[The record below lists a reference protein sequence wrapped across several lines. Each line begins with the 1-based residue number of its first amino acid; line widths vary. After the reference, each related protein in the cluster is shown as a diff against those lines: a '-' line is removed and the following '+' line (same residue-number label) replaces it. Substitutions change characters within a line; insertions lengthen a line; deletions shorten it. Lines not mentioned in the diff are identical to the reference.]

1 MTSGSV
7 WNYRDEIGDGD
18 VEDDASE
25 GKSFKYKTKIM
36 GKSELKSPQS
46 AQPLANLDG
55 SQPLQSPQV
64 QVPPFNTEI
73 FVPLNYLSNIWRSVD
88 LPLINCGID
97 LDLSCSKNCLLLEED
112 DNLINATF
120 QINSIK
126 LCGLVVSHF
135 IQK

>member
-64 QVPPFNTEI
+64 
-73 FVPLNYLSNIWRSVD
+73 
-88 LPLINCGID
+88 
-97 LDLSCSKNCLLLEED
+97 
-112 DNLINATF
+112 
-120 QINSIK
+120 
-126 LCGLVVSHF
+126 
-135 IQK
+135 